1 MLTIKDI
8 QKLMETFAT
17 KYDLE
22 KLVHRDE
29 FDEKF
34 NMVLTRLDAVYN
46 SFTVASSAYKELVD
60 MRMDNATHMQSH
72 RDIEEDLSKI
82 KSIPIIAHELKKS
95 K

>member
-22 KLVHRDE
+22 RFATKEDLQEV
-29 FDEKF
+29 K
-34 NMVLTRLDAVYN
+34 NQVLDRMDAV
-46 SFTVASSAYKELVD
+46 YKELVN

-72 RDIEEDLSKI
+72 RDI
-82 KSIPIIAHELKKS
+82 AHELKKS